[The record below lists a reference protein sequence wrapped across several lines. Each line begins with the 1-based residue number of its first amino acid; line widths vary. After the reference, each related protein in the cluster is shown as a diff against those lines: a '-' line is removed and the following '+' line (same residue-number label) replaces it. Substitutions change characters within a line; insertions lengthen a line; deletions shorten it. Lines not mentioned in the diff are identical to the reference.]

1 MATWNTACGVVIIS
15 DRVDL
20 ENLFTSFLPCR
31 GGDSI
36 GGANIV
42 AGYNPEPPGV
52 MILCWWAPGRSK
64 SRFGLW
70 EDCGLTSWNAWNP
83 DRKLGAGLSDVTG
96 FWNPTFSFK
105 RKEKNKNYIKK
116 IYTIIY
122 ALFLYNDN
130 FWISELT
137 CRLFWN
143 KTAKGEYSEKN
154 KMLKSVRRRPYW
166 WDSF

>member
-1 MATWNTACGVVIIS
+1 MNMESMATWNTACGVIS
-15 DRVDL
+15 RADL
-20 ENLFTSFLPCR
+20 ANLFTSFLPCR

-64 SRFGLW
+64 SLFGLW
-70 EDCGLTSWNAWNP
+70 EDWGLTSWNAWNP

-105 RKEKNKNYIKK
+105 RKEKTKVIS
-116 IYTIIY
+116 TIPKQSY
-122 ALFLYNDN
+122 MHKSCLYNYN
-130 FWISELT
+130 FWILVLT
-137 CRLFWN
+137 CKIF
-143 KTAKGEYSEKN
+143 
-154 KMLKSVRRRPYW
+154 
-166 WDSF
+166 